1 MQRHAQAVFALQHQT
16 METGRVD
23 AGHRIAR
30 HDLTSGDVRRRIDRE
45 LQRDRQFRQ
54 VNLVA
59 FEHHVFPCA
68 PADNLAGNI
77 LLAAFPKCRGQ
88 IAGFDPETGRQQLA
102 IAGDIRDQLHSAAAH
117 VFEHD
122 DWALA
127 RVIELEYQ
135 RRGIET
141 QVDRL
146 THAQQFVRIFRF
158 HQPQEAAQTLPVAVH
173 ISFHDFLSPAQPA
186 RCIIVHDMRPSKK
199 IARGGRSVS
208 CPTRCAKTDGRIG
221 LNGSVII
228 RLNAPNLSERKIPM
242 RLPRRRFLHLAAVAI
257 GTLAAPGLA
266 SAQAYP
272 TRPIQVIV
280 PFAGGSASDVVM
292 RILLDRMAKSI
303 GQPFVVDNRPGAGG
317 NIGTSA
323 ATKATPDGYTLVMG
337 STGPMAANRTL
348 YRDLGYDPEKDLE
361 PISLFAHFPILIVVS
376 SKLPV
381 KSVGE
386 FVTYA
391 KTRPKQ
397 LNYGSVGIGS
407 SQHLAGVY
415 FEQVAGLELTHV
427 PYRNIAQ
434 YVPDLIAGAV
444 PVGFQWLPNVSAP
457 LQSGD
462 ARALAVAAS
471 KRMTALPDVPT
482 VAEAGTKNYEASG
495 WLALLAPHGTP
506 TPIIAK
512 LNEELVAA
520 VKDPSVTAKII
531 EQGAEGVSTTPEEL
545 AKFIAAESAKWRDII
560 VKAGIPPIQ

>member
-1 MQRHAQAVFALQHQT
+1 
-16 METGRVD
+16 
-23 AGHRIAR
+23 
-30 HDLTSGDVRRRIDRE
+30 
-45 LQRDRQFRQ
+45 
-54 VNLVA
+54 
-59 FEHHVFPCA
+59 
-68 PADNLAGNI
+68 
-77 LLAAFPKCRGQ
+77 
-88 IAGFDPETGRQQLA
+88 
-102 IAGDIRDQLHSAAAH
+102 
-117 VFEHD
+117 
-122 DWALA
+122 
-127 RVIELEYQ
+127 
-135 RRGIET
+135 
-141 QVDRL
+141 
-146 THAQQFVRIFRF
+146 
-158 HQPQEAAQTLPVAVH
+158 
-173 ISFHDFLSPAQPA
+173 
-186 RCIIVHDMRPSKK
+186 
-199 IARGGRSVS
+199 
-208 CPTRCAKTDGRIG
+208 
-221 LNGSVII
+221 
-228 RLNAPNLSERKIPM
+228 M

-257 GTLAAPGLA
+257 GSLAAPGLA

-482 VAEAGTKNYEASG
+482 VAEAGIKNYEASG
-495 WLALLAPHGTP
+495 WLALLAPHGTLK
-506 TPIIAK
+506 PIIAR

-520 VKDPSVTAKII
+520 VNDPSVTAKII

-545 AKFIAAESAKWRDII
+545 AKFIASESAKWRAII